1 MNINIREISFENQ
14 NDFGRC
20 DMSFRVT
27 SRLILHAE
35 GGRVTYTVAEVTPYT
50 KNYGPRLADYT
61 EYSSH
66 PNDRMIFLAYVN
78 DELAGEVRLRE
89 AWNKFAYLDD
99 FAVEPKYRGQ
109 GVGRA
114 LIRCCIDWAKAKGF
128 PGISLET
135 QDINVPACI
144 LYESCGFELRGFD
157 THLYKALDP
166 STDEIALYWY
176 LIF

>member
-1 MNINIREISFENQ
+1 MNIDICEINFENQ

-27 SRLILHAE
+27 FRLILHAE
-35 GGRVTYTVAEVTPYT
+35 EARIAYTIADVTPYT
-50 KNYGPRLADYT
+50 KNYGPRLADYA
-61 EYSSH
+61 EYGSH
-66 PNDRMIFLAYVN
+66 PDDRMIFLAYAN
-78 DELAGEVRLRE
+78 GELAGEVRMRE
-89 AWNKFAYLDD
+89 TWNKFAYLDD
-99 FAVEPKYRGQ
+99 FVVEPKYRGQ

-114 LIRCCIDWAKAKGF
+114 LVRRCIDWAKAKGF

-135 QDINVPACI
+135 QDINVPACK

-157 THLYKALDP
+157 SHLYKALDP
-166 STDEIALYWY
+166 STNEIALYWY